1 VERYRLLDYEA
12 AKEGLERDAKEHY
25 RIPNTTMQLDPN
37 YRGKYLQLLFTVED
51 QGVFTMP
58 WSATVTYGRSLGEW
72 EEHVCAEGTQNT
84 HYSPL
89 TEAVFPTSNKP
100 DF

>member
-1 VERYRLLDYEA
+1 MERYRLLDYEV
-12 AKEGLERDAKEHY
+12 AKEVLERDAKENPV
-25 RIPNTTMQLDPN
+25 IPNTTMQRDPE

-58 WSATVTYGRSLGEW
+58 WSATITYGRPTGEW
-72 EEHVCAEGTQNT
+72 EEVVCAEGTENT
-84 HYSPL
+84 HYFPRK
-89 TEAVFPTSNKP
+89 EAVFPTAVRP